1 MIQCKPMQS
10 ANSYDRY
17 DGIRFVIR
25 SIPIR
30 ETHRAINNQ
39 RSTNK
44 HAVNQRRI
52 DTGYY
57 SRDRPV
63 LRWNDSF
70 AATIIHTPRYETLAK
85 REKHSSRR
93 TYRHFHLKWCR
104 AIIRGL
110 PNTDG
115 LEGRTR
121 HFFFF
126 SFCRPCIRII
136 LCRNFLFFFS
146 SSKEKLRRKFRI
158 NSLVR
163 ILIHGQSFKISLS
176 LFNSSTLRIELFL
189 ISH

>member
-126 SFCRPCIRII
+126 RFAARASALFYVAI
-136 LCRNFLFFFS
+136 FFFFP
-146 SSKEKLRRKFRI
+146 RRKR
-158 NSLVR
+158 NSDE
-163 ILIHGQSFKISLS
+163 
-176 LFNSSTLRIELFL
+176 NSV
-189 ISH
+189 

>member
-136 LCRNFLFFFS
+136 LCRNFLFFS
-146 SSKEKLRRKFRI
+146 SSKEKLRRKF
-158 NSLVR
+158 R